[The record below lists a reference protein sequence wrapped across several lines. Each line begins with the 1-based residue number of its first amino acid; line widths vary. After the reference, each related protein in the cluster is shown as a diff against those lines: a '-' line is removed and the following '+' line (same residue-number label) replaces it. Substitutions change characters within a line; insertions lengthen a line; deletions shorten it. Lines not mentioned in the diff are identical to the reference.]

1 MILFRW
7 WLLCL
12 VFLLMP
18 VSLSAQSQSITLK
31 QAVELSKENSLQLEL
46 FRQEMLQKQGEAIQS
61 SAWLN
66 PQFRVSREQL
76 NRGTIDYHETTV
88 QLSQPVEILGQSFL
102 RNRRS
107 SHIEDAAELEFRYSG
122 DLLTERVRML
132 YIEYWKTENIV
143 RAYDET
149 LDVIKTSME
158 SARARQA
165 EGTFSGLDAQRFA
178 IEFNRYNRLRN
189 ELETEVRQR
198 KQELISLIQPDAEN
212 PQDIEFADSFSVEPI
227 LLEKEELIQYASSNR
242 ADLNALERQREANK
256 LRYKIEKRNRIP
268 ALNLDFGYKN
278 QSDGS
283 EGFVFGGSVS
293 IPLFNQNRGNIAKA
307 RAGTRSAETSVQ
319 FQRQVIQNQIEVTV
333 ETVEILF
340 RQWEQIEQNPD
351 TGSMLKTAES
361 AYQDGRYSLIELLD
375 TAKAWLDDRTNR
387 INTIS
392 DYNIALFELDR
403 MTSGIILT
411 TQNHS
416 EQ

>member
-7 WLLCL
+7 RLLCL
-12 VFLLMP
+12 AVLFLP
-18 VSLSAQSQSITLK
+18 ASIFAQSQTITLE
-31 QAVELSKENSLQLEL
+31 QAVELTKQNSLQLEL
-46 FRQEMLQKQGEAIQS
+46 FRQEKLQKQGEAMQS
-61 SAWLN
+61 SVWPN

-76 NRGTIDYHETTV
+76 NRGTIDYNETTI
-88 QLSQPVEILGQSFL
+88 QISQPVEILGQSFL

-107 SHIEDAAELEFRYSG
+107 SHIEYAAELEFRYSG
-122 DLLTERVRML
+122 DLLKERVRML
-132 YIEYWKTENIV
+132 YAEYWKTKNIV

-149 LDVIKTSME
+149 LDVIKTLME

-165 EGTFSGLDAQRFA
+165 EGTFSGLDAQRFT
-178 IEFNRYNRLRN
+178 IEFNRYNLLRN
-189 ELETEVRQR
+189 ELETEARQL
-198 KQELISLIQPDAEN
+198 KQELISLIQPNAEN
-212 PQDIEFADSFSVEPI
+212 PQNIEFADSFSIEP
-227 LLEKEELIQYASSNR
+227 LPLEKEELIQYATSNR
-242 ADLNALERQREANK
+242 ADLNALERQREANE

-283 EGFVFGGSVS
+283 EGFVFGGSVT
-293 IPLFNQNRGNIAKA
+293 IPLFNQNRGNITEA

-319 FQRQVIQNQIEVTV
+319 IQRQVIQNQIEVTV
-333 ETVEILF
+333 QTVEILY

-351 TGSMLKTAES
+351 TESMLKTAES

-375 TAKAWLDDRTNR
+375 AAKAWLDDRTNR

-392 DYNIALFELDR
+392 DYNKALFELDR
-403 MTSGIILT
+403 MTSGIILS

-416 EQ
+416 DQ